1 MDDEMDQTSLS
12 PVSMRLPATTLAA
25 LDRAAAAEGRSRS
38 NMARRLLEAGLGA
51 QNAQASPA
59 MAAGGHS

>member
-1 MDDEMDQTSLS
+1 MDEMDQTPRISIAMPS
-12 PVSMRLPATTLAA
+12 ATLAA

-38 NMARRLLEAGLGA
+38 NMARRLLEAGLGE